1 MLGVGGRAGSGE
13 VSSGGF
19 VPTVK
24 DRGCLM
30 SANEWLESV
39 VGAAIKGNPWCDECG
54 GVLPEHYDEVE
65 GIYLH
70 YVDREPEACGC
81 EWERGTVGYRY
92 PRRAGK

>member
-1 MLGVGGRAGSGE
+1 VWGDGLGVARFLPVDLFPLSRIGG
-13 VSSGGF
+13 VS
-19 VPTVK
+19 
-24 DRGCLM
+24 M

-54 GVLPEHYDEVE
+54 GVLPEHYDDVE